1 MLFFDSRIYWQV
13 QYVAETNNTVPFDR
27 APAVVNKAL
36 DLIKCRAS
44 TTCENDTEF
53 NEILTVA
60 YLEGQK
66 MNVSCLVIS
75 FDDRFVNMIKV
86 SHR

>member
-1 MLFFDSRIYWQV
+1 M

-36 DLIKCRAS
+36 DLIKRRAS
-44 TTCENDTEF
+44 ITCENDTEF

-66 MNVSCLVIS
+66 MNVSCLVIPLH
-75 FDDRFVNMIKV
+75 DRVAYVIKV
-86 SHR
+86 SYR